1 MSRFPG
7 PIQCAIKSVF
17 RDNPSSTFSAK
28 ELTARIPNASRSEK
42 VHRASVLRAAPAVMM
57 KMWWAMAYSE
67 QPDQRKI
74 FYNLCDVM
82 SYAAGKLRTY
92 WGYPPETIQ
101 CLLTDQTSATIRW
114 TKSFPAVPGGSGSIH
129 QAYREGRHSEAVMM
143 MEQYSIKVAP
153 GLAQGLLRV
162 SAGIIQL
169 IWQVDAACN
178 T

>member
-7 PIQCAIKSVF
+7 PIQCAIEFVF

-42 VHRASVLRAAPAVMM
+42 AHRTSILRAAPAVTM

-67 QPDQRKI
+67 QPDQQRI

-101 CLLTDQTSATIRW
+101 CLLTDRTQRDNQVDQII
-114 TKSFPAVPGGSGSIH
+114 PGGAWWSQVQIH
-129 QAYREGRHSEAVMM
+129 QAYRDGRHSEAVMM
-143 MEQYSIKVAP
+143 MEQYNIKVAP
-153 GLAQGLLRV
+153 QLARV
-162 SAGIIQL
+162 
-169 IWQVDAACN
+169 C
-178 T
+178 